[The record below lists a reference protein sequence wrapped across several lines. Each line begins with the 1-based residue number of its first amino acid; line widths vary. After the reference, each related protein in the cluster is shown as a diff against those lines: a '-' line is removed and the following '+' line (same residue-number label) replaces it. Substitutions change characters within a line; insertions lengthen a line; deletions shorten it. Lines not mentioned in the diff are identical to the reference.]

1 LTAVT
6 FSPGR
11 HYVHLG
17 PDGAST
23 TIAGGEKFWSLPPAA
38 LEKVGQGWLVS
49 EFESAADWSMW
60 EMHPQGDEFVYLLS
74 GQVTMILERG
84 AAQESIELQ
93 ERQAFVIP
101 KGVWHTAK
109 VMAPSRML
117 FVTRGIGTQHRSA

>member
-1 LTAVT
+1 MT
-6 FSPGR
+6 FNPDR

-17 PDGAST
+17 PDGTSN
-23 TIAGGEKFWSLPPAA
+23 TIPGGEKFWSLPAAA
-38 LEKVGQGWLVS
+38 LEKFGQGWLVS
-49 EFESAADWSMW
+49 EFECAADWSMW

-93 ERQAFVIP
+93 NRQAFVIP

-109 VMAPSRML
+109 VKRASRML